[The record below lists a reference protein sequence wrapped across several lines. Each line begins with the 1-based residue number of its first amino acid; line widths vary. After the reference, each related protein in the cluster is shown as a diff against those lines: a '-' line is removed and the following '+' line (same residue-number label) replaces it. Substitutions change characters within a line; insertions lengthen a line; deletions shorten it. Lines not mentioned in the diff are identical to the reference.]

1 MLSCEFCKFF
11 KNTFFCKT
19 PPVAASDNWVID
31 SGSDISKKNYCD
43 KRILIVYFLA
53 GLFKVITNYHK
64 DESLKL
70 ITINLITVRFGSRVA
85 ATSKMECF
93 VIIVNGLQP
102 LTIITKHSILVVA
115 IALDPPLIVDNIRA
129 SNLFRSY

>member
-1 MLSCEFCKFF
+1 M
-11 KNTFFCKT
+11 
-19 PPVAASDNWVID
+19 
-31 SGSDISKKNYCD
+31 
-43 KRILIVYFLA
+43 IVYFLA

-70 ITINLITVRFGSRVA
+70 ITINLITVRFGSKVA